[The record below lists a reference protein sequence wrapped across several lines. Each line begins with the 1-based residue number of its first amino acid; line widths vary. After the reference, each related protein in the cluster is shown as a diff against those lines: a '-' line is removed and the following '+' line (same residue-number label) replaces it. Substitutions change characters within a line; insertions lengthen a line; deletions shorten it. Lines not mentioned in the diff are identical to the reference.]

1 MGKTLLHFIEKNGT
15 CPVAV
20 PTQDDF
26 ALNGS
31 VLTS

>member
-1 MGKTLLHFIEKNGT
+1 MGKTLLHFIEKKWNL
-15 CPVAV
+15 PVAV
-20 PTQDDF
+20 PTHDDF